1 LSVNGRH
8 NLVDK
13 MLSPDKYIRKAYGTI
28 LSGIGCPIY
37 DMVVPKDKEILP
49 LYVLITTQT
58 KRPNFETQCGHDW
71 DCTIL
76 LDIIA
81 TFQNG
86 FADRAVVDDLET
98 KILTAIDTW
107 TFDKTEIAIQPFHVY
122 NTEVDDSHDD
132 FLTTPSKTIVRKL
145 LRFRHFV
152 GAVNNIVS

>member
-1 LSVNGRH
+1 MVN
-8 NLVDK
+8 
-13 MLSPDKYIRKAYGTI
+13 PDSYIRKAYGQL

-37 DMVVPKDKEILP
+37 DMVVPKDKELLP
-49 LYVLITTQT
+49 LYVLISTQS
-58 KRPNFETQCGHDW
+58 KRPYETTKCGHEW

-107 TFDKTEIAIQPFHVY
+107 TFEQTDIAIPPFRVY
-122 NTEVDDSHDD
+122 NTEIDDSHDD
-132 FLTTPSKTIVRKL
+132 YLVTPSKTIVRKL
-145 LRFRHFV
+145 LRFRHFINS
-152 GAVNNIVS
+152 VNFVVS

>member
-1 LSVNGRH
+1 MVN
-8 NLVDK
+8 
-13 MLSPDKYIRKAYGTI
+13 PDSYIRKAYGQL

-37 DMVVPKDKEILP
+37 DMVVPKDKELLP
-49 LYVLITTQT
+49 LYVLISTQS
-58 KRPNFETQCGHDW
+58 KRPYETTKCGHDW

-107 TFDKTEIAIQPFHVY
+107 TFEQTDIAIPPFRVY
-122 NTEVDDSHDD
+122 NTEIDDSHDD
-132 FLTTPSKTIVRKL
+132 FLNTPSKTIVRKL
-145 LRFRHFV
+145 LRFRHFINS
-152 GAVNNIVS
+152 VNFVVS